1 MKPCELSLE
10 QQFKLR
16 SFEDQ
21 ARRMSH
27 EQAIEFLIK
36 LHEIM
41 VAREVMYRHMLKES
55 WGLSMGV
62 AGGVD
67 ADE

>member
-1 MKPCELSLE
+1 MQPCELSLE
-10 QQFKLR
+10 QKFQLR

-21 ARRMSH
+21 ARLMSH

-41 VAREVMYRHMLKES
+41 VAREAMYRYMLKES

-62 AGGVD
+62 AGGSD
-67 ADE
+67 ANE